1 MGRKIHELCPMCG
14 GPILE
19 GVELRTS
26 AHAEFLE
33 KRRAYMRGYMRKVR
47 AKKLFLKAMENEL
60 KKAAQP

>member
-1 MGRKIHELCPMCG
+1 M
-14 GPILE
+14 E

-33 KRRAYMRGYMRKVR
+33 KRRAYMREYMRKVR